1 MTATIELSGHDLTV
15 DDVERV
21 AVGGAT
27 AVLGACGLAQIE
39 ASRALIDRVVAD
51 ETPTYGVNTG
61 FGRFVD
67 VHIAPE
73 QAARLQLNLLRSHA
87 CGVGEPF
94 PDEVVRAA
102 TLLRAN
108 ALAKG
113 TSGVRPEPVRLL
125 LDMLAAGV
133 VPVVPSRGSLGA
145 SGDLAPLA
153 HLGLVLVGEGA
164 ARVGGETL
172 PGGEALARAG
182 LEPVVLAAKEGLA
195 LINGTQFM
203 AAVGALVLAR
213 ARRLVKLADVAA
225 AQTIEALRASRTP
238 FAPELQA
245 LRPHPGQVASA
256 ANLYRLLDDSEI
268 VASHRWCGRVQD
280 AYSLRCCPAGARGR
294 ARRGD
299 LRRGRRRDRAERGHR
314 QPDRDRRAGR
324 GALERQLPRPADR
337 LCARHAEAR
346 PARARL
352 DQRAPDRAA
361 AEPGPLERPAAV
373 PDRRRRPEL
382 GLHDRP
388 VRGREPG
395 QRGQGARAPGERR
408 LDPDQRKPGGSRVDG
423 RDGRRAPVAGVRE
436 RRARARH
443 RAAVRGAGARL
454 PGAEAAGTG
463 PLPRPT
469 PPSARSR
476 RTWPTTARSRPR
488 SRRSPRACATG
499 RCWRSVEAGSAPL
512 S

>member
-1 MTATIELSGHDLTV
+1 MNLIDIAGTPLHAVVAEVGRLAAGHGVEVERGELVGLMPAATAVAAAGGAADRRHGGRPRARGGGGRRVRRAGTIGCAPVAATIELSGHDLAI

-27 AVLGACGLAQIE
+27 AVLGQQGLEQIA
-39 ASRALIDRVVAD
+39 ASRALIDRVVKD
-51 ETPTYGVNTG
+51 GTPTYGVNTG

-87 CGVGEPF
+87 CGVGAPF

-113 TSGVRPEPVRLL
+113 TSGVRVEPVRLL

-133 VPVVPSRGSLGA
+133 MPVVPSRGSLGA

-153 HLGLVLVGEGA
+153 HLGLVLVGEGTARSA
-164 ARVGGETL
+164 ARRS
-172 PGGEALARAG
+172 PGPTPSRRAG

-203 AAVGALVLAR
+203 AAIGALVLAR

-225 AQTIEALRASRTP
+225 AQTIEAVRGSRTP

-280 AYSLRCCPAGARGR
+280 AYSLRCSPQVHGAV
-294 ARRGD
+294 
-299 LRRGRRRDRAERGHR
+299 RDAVAYAEGVVAVEINAATDNPIVWPSGEVLSNGNFHGE
-314 QPDRDRRAGR
+314 PVAI
-324 GALERQLPRPADR
+324 ALDMLKLA
-337 LCARHAEAR
+337 LA
-346 PARARL
+346 
-352 DQRAPDRAA
+352 
-361 AEPGPLERPAAV
+361 
-373 PDRRRRPEL
+373 EL
-382 GLHDRP
+382 GSIS
-388 VRGREPG
+388 
-395 QRGQGARAPGERR
+395 ERR
-408 LDPDQRKPGGSRVDG
+408 T
-423 RDGRRAPVAGVRE
+423 E
-436 RRARARH
+436 RM
-443 RAAVRGAGARL
+443 L
-454 PGAEAAGTG
+454 N
-463 PLPRPT
+463 PT
-469 PPSARSR
+469 LS
-476 RTWPTTARSRPR
+476 
-488 SRRSPRACATG
+488 RACRLSDRVT
-499 RCWRSVEAGSAPL
+499 EA
-512 S
+512 